1 MVYAQLRGQVSFWR
15 LTRIKTHSTLNT
27 LNDIKGVIT
36 IINIDPKNPQPI
48 FEQVKEGLKN
58 LIIRGVLEP
67 DEKIP
72 SVREMAQILA
82 INPNT
87 IQRAYR
93 ELEAEG
99 YVYQVTGK
107 GTFVAAVVIGKNP
120 GKIEALLNEVLKLS
134 QELVYLGISKEE
146 IKSHLDKL

>member
-1 MVYAQLRGQVSFWR
+1 M
-15 LTRIKTHSTLNT
+15 
-27 LNDIKGVIT
+27 
-36 IINIDPKNPQPI
+36 INIDPKKPQPI

-58 LIIRGVLEP
+58 LIIRGVLKP

-93 ELEAEG
+93 ELEQEG

-107 GTFVAAVVIGKNP
+107 GTFVAEAVP
-120 GKIEALLNEVLKLS
+120 GVNREKIDALIDEVLKLAR
-134 QELVYLGISKEE
+134 ELIYLGVSKEE
-146 IKSHLDKL
+146 IKSYLDKL

>member
-1 MVYAQLRGQVSFWR
+1 M
-15 LTRIKTHSTLNT
+15 
-27 LNDIKGVIT
+27 T
-36 IINIDPKNPQPI
+36 IINIDPKKPQPI
-48 FEQVKEGLKN
+48 FEQVKEGIKN
-58 LIIRGVLEP
+58 LIIHGVLKP

-93 ELEAEG
+93 ELEGEG

-107 GTFVAAVVIGKNP
+107 GTFVEEAIVGQNQE
-120 GKIEALLNEVLKLS
+120 KIEALLSEVIKIS
-134 QELVYLGISKEE
+134 RELIYLGITKEE
-146 IKSHLDKL
+146 IKSHLDRL

>member
-1 MVYAQLRGQVSFWR
+1 MVIL
-15 LTRIKTHSTLNT
+15 
-27 LNDIKGVIT
+27 GVIT

-48 FEQVKEGLKN
+48 FVQVKEGLKN
-58 LIIRGVLEP
+58 LIICGVLKP

-93 ELEAEG
+93 ELESEG

-107 GTFVAAVVIGKNP
+107 GTFVAAVVSGQNRE
-120 GKIEALLNEVLKLS
+120 KIESLIGEVLKLS
-134 QELVYLGISKEE
+134 RELIYLGITKEE
-146 IKSHLDKL
+146 IKSHIDKL

>member
-1 MVYAQLRGQVSFWR
+1 M
-15 LTRIKTHSTLNT
+15 
-27 LNDIKGVIT
+27 IT
-36 IINIDPKNPQPI
+36 IINIDPKKPQPI
-48 FEQVKEGLKN
+48 FEQVKDGLKN
-58 LIIRGVLEP
+58 LIIRGVLKP

-93 ELEAEG
+93 ELEGEG

-107 GTFVAAVVIGKNP
+107 GTFVAEAVQGVNREKA
-120 GKIEALLNEVLKLS
+120 EALISEVLKLS
-134 QELVYLGISKEE
+134 RELIYLGVSKDE
-146 IKSHLDKL
+146 IKSYLDKL

>member
-1 MVYAQLRGQVSFWR
+1 M
-15 LTRIKTHSTLNT
+15 I
-27 LNDIKGVIT
+27 I
-36 IINIDPKNPQPI
+36 IINIDLKKPQPI
-48 FEQVKEGLKN
+48 FEQVKDGLKN
-58 LIIRGVLEP
+58 LIICGVLKPE
-67 DEKIP
+67 EKIP

-107 GTFVAAVVIGKNP
+107 GTFVADAVLGKNQE
-120 GKIEALLNEVLKLS
+120 KIEALLSEVVKLS
-134 QELVYLGISKEE
+134 RELIYLGLTKEE
-146 IKSHLDKL
+146 IKSRLDKL

>member
-1 MVYAQLRGQVSFWR
+1 
-15 LTRIKTHSTLNT
+15 
-27 LNDIKGVIT
+27 VIP
-36 IINIDPKNPQPI
+36 IINIDPKKPQPI

-58 LIIRGVLEP
+58 LIIRGVLKP

-93 ELEAEG
+93 ELEQEG

-107 GTFVAAVVIGKNP
+107 GTFVAEAVP
-120 GKIEALLNEVLKLS
+120 GVNREKIDALIDEVLKLAR
-134 QELVYLGISKEE
+134 ELIYLGVSKEE
-146 IKSHLDKL
+146 IKSYLDKLCLRKGEVEPVDD

>member
-1 MVYAQLRGQVSFWR
+1 M
-15 LTRIKTHSTLNT
+15 
-27 LNDIKGVIT
+27 IT

-58 LIIRGVLEP
+58 LIICGVLKA

-93 ELEAEG
+93 ELEGEG
-99 YVYQVTGK
+99 YAYQVTGK
-107 GTFVAAVVIGKNP
+107 GTFVAAVVSGQNRE
-120 GKIEALLNEVLKLS
+120 KIEALMSEVLKLS
-134 QELVYLGISKEE
+134 RELIYLGITKEE
-146 IKSHLDKL
+146 IKSHIDKL

>member
-1 MVYAQLRGQVSFWR
+1 MV
-15 LTRIKTHSTLNT
+15 
-27 LNDIKGVIT
+27 IKGVII

-58 LIIRGVLEP
+58 LIIRGVLKP

-93 ELEAEG
+93 ELEGEG

-107 GTFVAAVVIGKNP
+107 GTFVAAVVIGQNQE
-120 GKIEALLNEVLKLS
+120 KIEALLNEVLKLS
-134 QELVYLGISKEE
+134 RELIYLGISKEE

>member
-1 MVYAQLRGQVSFWR
+1 M
-15 LTRIKTHSTLNT
+15 TCINTHSTLNT
-27 LNDIKGVIT
+27 LNTLVIKGVMT
-36 IINIDPKNPQPI
+36 IINIDPKKPQPI
-48 FEQVKEGLKN
+48 FEQVKEGIKN
-58 LIIRGVLEP
+58 LIIHGVLKP

-93 ELEAEG
+93 ELEGEG

-107 GTFVAAVVIGKNP
+107 GTFVEEAIVGQNQE
-120 GKIEALLNEVLKLS
+120 KIEALLSEVIKIS
-134 QELVYLGISKEE
+134 RELIYLGITKEE
-146 IKSHLDKL
+146 IKSHLDRL

>member
-1 MVYAQLRGQVSFWR
+1 MEKYNSTPVFLC
-15 LTRIKTHSTLNT
+15 LTCTKTHSTLNT
-27 LNDIKGVIT
+27 HGDKGVMN
-36 IINIDPKNPQPI
+36 IINIDPKKPQPI
-48 FEQVKEGLKN
+48 FEQVKEGIKN
-58 LIIRGVLEP
+58 LIIRGVLQP
-67 DEKIP
+67 DEKVP

-93 ELEAEG
+93 ELEGEG

-107 GTFVAAVVIGKNP
+107 GTFVAEPPMGQNQE
-120 GKIEALLNEVLKLS
+120 KIEALLNEVLKMS
-134 QELVYLGISKEE
+134 RELIYLGITKEQ